1 MVREVTALAHEAGDD
16 AVEGRALES
25 EALLAGAESAE
36 VLGRLG
42 SGVLA
47 ELHGDFAERLC
58 EKIQLVGTVLAI
70 WGMRDRNK
78 TYRRQQRLRKR
89 PWG

>member
-47 ELHGDFAERLC
+47 ELHGDFAERLWQ
-58 EKIQLVGTVLAI
+58 ENTVSTRRCSHL
-70 WGMRDRNK
+70 GMRDRNK
-78 TYRRQQRLRKR
+78 TYRRQQRHRKR